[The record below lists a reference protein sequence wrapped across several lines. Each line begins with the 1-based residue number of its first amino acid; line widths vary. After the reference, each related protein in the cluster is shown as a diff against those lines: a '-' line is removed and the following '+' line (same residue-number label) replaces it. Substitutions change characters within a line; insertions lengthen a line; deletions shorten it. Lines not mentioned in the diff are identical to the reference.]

1 MVQRASPTK
10 RDQYSVRKT
19 AVAVMMMWSAV
30 AWAIT
35 GVIRMRLKR
44 IVTCS
49 GVLPD
54 AGSVALQGPVAAA
67 EYSPPGAFMGG
78 LVSTDDEGLGSV
90 T

>member
-1 MVQRASPTK
+1 
-10 RDQYSVRKT
+10 
-19 AVAVMMMWSAV
+19 MMMWSAV

-44 IVTCS
+44 MVTCS

-54 AGSVALQGPVAAA
+54 AGLVALQGPLAAA
-67 EYSPPGAFMGG
+67 EYSPPGAFIGG
-78 LVSTDDEGLGSV
+78 FVSTDDGGLASV